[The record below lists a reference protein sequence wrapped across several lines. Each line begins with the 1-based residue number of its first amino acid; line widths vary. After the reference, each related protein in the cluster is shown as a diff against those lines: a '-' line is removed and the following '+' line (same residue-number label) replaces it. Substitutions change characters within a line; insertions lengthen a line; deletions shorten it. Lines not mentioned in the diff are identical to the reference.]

1 MWPHVAT
8 GLSTAA
14 DSFVLDVPLV
24 GSVLLLFLA
33 CSLVRTAERSRT
45 AEAAIYAC
53 AVGAFVQYLLSAYG
67 RFKLGTGQASE
78 SRYGY
83 VAIVLLAPAVA
94 MVVDRMLGGRGLP
107 LRVACVAVFVLL
119 AVTNAHLLRLNATK
133 EEAREVA
140 LRGLILSAA
149 HIANDPSQQLAPDA
163 KPEPRYSPDL
173 TVADLRRYGRNGEL
187 PRDRPSLER
196 ELTAGAYLQ
205 VGIAPGKPVANCPA
219 PPVAQTTVI
228 PARPHGESAVVYG
241 TPGAVISVV
250 LADRETGTGSEQR
263 QFELPAEWSLLSVYQ
278 QGVDVNVI
286 TPPNAHVCPG
296 GR

>member
-1 MWPHVAT
+1 M
-8 GLSTAA
+8 
-14 DSFVLDVPLV
+14 PLV

-33 CSLVRTAERSRT
+33 CYLVRTAERSRT

-53 AVGAFVQYLLSAYG
+53 AVGAFVQSLLSAYG

-94 MVVDRMLGGRGLP
+94 MVVDGILGGRGLP

-149 HIANDPSQQLAPDA
+149 HIANDPSQRARA
-163 KPEPRYSPDL
+163 RCEAR
-173 TVADLRRYGRNGEL
+173 
-187 PRDRPSLER
+187 
-196 ELTAGAYLQ
+196 TALF
-205 VGIAPGKPVANCPA
+205 
-219 PPVAQTTVI
+219 
-228 PARPHGESAVVYG
+228 ARPHRRRPASLRQERRA
-241 TPGAVISVV
+241 A
-250 LADRETGTGSEQR
+250 EGSTV
-263 QFELPAEWSLLSVYQ
+263 A
-278 QGVDVNVI
+278 
-286 TPPNAHVCPG
+286 
-296 GR
+296 